1 MKGKLANI
9 TRSLDGSWN
18 LTVKVDGDLR
28 AMWDKYKDKDVD
40 VAVKQWHDKRSL
52 DANAYL
58 WVLID
63 KIAEAMHLD
72 KAEVYR
78 DSIRAIGGVSQVVC
92 AQDFTVDALRR
103 GWEMRGMG
111 WQTDTMPSKVPGCTN
126 VVLYYGSSMFDSRQ
140 MSLLI
145 DHVVQDAK
153 ALGIETMTPRELEKL
168 LDESK

>member
-1 MKGKLANI
+1 MKGRLANI

-18 LTVKVDGDLR
+18 LTVTVDGDLR

-78 DSIRAIGGVSQVVC
+78 NSIRAIGGVSQVVC
-92 AQDFTVDALRR
+92 A
-103 GWEMRGMG
+103 
-111 WQTDTMPSKVPGCTN
+111 
-126 VVLYYGSSMFDSRQ
+126 
-140 MSLLI
+140 
-145 DHVVQDAK
+145 
-153 ALGIETMTPRELEKL
+153 
-168 LDESK
+168 